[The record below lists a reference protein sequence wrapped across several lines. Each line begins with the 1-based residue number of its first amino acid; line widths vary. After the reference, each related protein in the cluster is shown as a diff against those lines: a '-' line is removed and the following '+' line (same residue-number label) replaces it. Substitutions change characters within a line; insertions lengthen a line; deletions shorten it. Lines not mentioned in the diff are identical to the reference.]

1 MASNAAPRRF
11 TIIGENIHATRTLN
25 VGHRIS
31 T

>member
-1 MASNAAPRRF
+1 MASHVAPRLF
-11 TIIGENIHATRTLN
+11 AVIGENIHATRTLN